1 MNEAARKSKPYA
13 IGVDT
18 GGTHTDLVLA
28 GNGRLST
35 LKVPSTP
42 DDLNVGILEGVDAL
56 LAQAGVGVDEVG
68 RFVYA
73 STYVTNLFV
82 EGKEGGVGLLA
93 TAGFRD
99 VLEIGRASR
108 KPDVYDIHW
117 RPARPLVPRNLR
129 HDVVERIDHRGT
141 ILTPLD
147 EASARAALQALEA
160 AGVTSVA
167 VCFLHA
173 YANPAHERRVA
184 EIARDEF
191 PSLDVSISSD
201 VVREFRE
208 FERTSTT
215 CVNAFIRGPIARHLS
230 SLGQTLR
237 RRGID
242 APNYIMQ
249 GNGGV
254 STFDT
259 ASQSPTAVVHS
270 GVMGGMVGATALGNA
285 CGVRN
290 IITLDMGGTSADVSL
305 IADGTPLLTNRS
317 RVGPHPLLVPTL
329 DMVTIGAGGG
339 SIAWVEGGFGLRV
352 GPQSAGSVP
361 GPACYAQGGT
371 QPTVTDANLVLG
383 RLNASYFLGGARALD
398 LTRATEAIRAKVA
411 EPLGM
416 TLEAAAF
423 GIIAIAEAHMA
434 DAIRLVSVERGLDPR
449 DFTLVAFGGAGPLHA
464 VRLAE
469 ALSIRSVLV
478 PPAPG
483 NLSAMGL
490 LCADV
495 RHDLARTLLH
505 RLAQDF
511 LPRARAVFDELLAEA
526 DEALAADGVPPADR
540 HRALAADLRYQG
552 QNYELTIPL
561 TERDLAQGFG
571 DLVARFNDQH
581 RRIYGYQLAGR
592 EVQLVNARVMA
603 VGKTGHAHWP
613 AERRGTPAQPIA
625 MRSVLVEP
633 RVRVE
638 APVFRFDDLAPDQA
652 LAGPAIVE
660 YRGSTLFLPAGW
672 HARIDAARNAHLA
685 RDAERAAPAPH
696 TAREETA

>member
-1 MNEAARKSKPYA
+1 MNDHKPYA

-28 GNGRLST
+28 GNGTLAT

-42 DDLNVGILEGVDAL
+42 DDLNVGILEGVDRL
-56 LAQAGVGVDEVG
+56 LAHAGVPVEAVG

-82 EGKEGGVGLLA
+82 EGKEGGIGLLA

-117 RPARPLVPRNLR
+117 RPARPLVPRDLR
-129 HDVVERIDHRGT
+129 HDVVERIDHRGA

-147 EASARAALQALEA
+147 EASARTALRALSQ
-160 AGVTSVA
+160 AGVRSVA

-173 YANPAHERRVA
+173 YANPVHERRVA
-184 EIARDEF
+184 QIAKEEF
-191 PSLDVSISSD
+191 PALDVSLSSD

-215 CVNAFIRGPIARHLS
+215 CVNAFIREPIARHLAG
-230 SLGQTLR
+230 LGDRLA

-242 APNYIMQ
+242 APAYIMQ

-254 STFDT
+254 STF
-259 ASQSPTAVVHS
+259 ASAAQSPTAVVHS
-270 GVMGGMVGATALGNA
+270 GVMGGMVGATALGNE
-285 CGVRN
+285 CGVLDL
-290 IITLDMGGTSADVSL
+290 ITLDMGGTSADVSL
-305 IADGTPLLTNRS
+305 IAGGTPLLTNRS
-317 RVGPHPLLVPTL
+317 RIGPHPLLVPTL

-352 GPQSAGSVP
+352 GPHSAGSVP
-361 GPACYAQGGT
+361 GPACYGQGGT

-383 RLNASYFLGGARALD
+383 RLNASYFLGGARTLD
-398 LTRATEAIRAKVA
+398 LARATEAIRTKVA

-423 GIIAIAEAHMA
+423 GIAAIAEAHMA

-469 ALSIRSVLV
+469 ALSIRNVLV

-505 RLAQDF
+505 RLTSNF
-511 LPRARAVFDELLAEA
+511 LPRVRAIYDELTAEA
-526 DEALAADGVPPADR
+526 DAALQADGVPAQER
-540 HRALAADLRYQG
+540 QCTLSADLRYQG
-552 QNYELTIPL
+552 QNYELTIPV
-561 TERDLAQGFG
+561 TGDDLAHGFG

-581 RRIYGYQLAGR
+581 RRIYGYQLGGR
-592 EVQLVNARVMA
+592 EVQLVNARVTA
-603 VGKTGHAHWP
+603 VGKTRHAHWP
-613 AERRGTPAQPIA
+613 PITQRAAAQPVGR
-625 MRSVLVEP
+625 RSMLVEP
-633 RVRVE
+633 GVRVD
-638 APVFRFDDLAPDQA
+638 APVFRFDDLAPAQPIE
-652 LAGPAIVE
+652 GPAIVE
-660 YRGSTLFLPAGW
+660 YSGSTLFLPSGW
-672 HARIDAARNAHLA
+672 NARIDERRNAHLT
-685 RDAERAAPAPH
+685 RAASTRLSAEQS
-696 TAREETA
+696 ASKETA